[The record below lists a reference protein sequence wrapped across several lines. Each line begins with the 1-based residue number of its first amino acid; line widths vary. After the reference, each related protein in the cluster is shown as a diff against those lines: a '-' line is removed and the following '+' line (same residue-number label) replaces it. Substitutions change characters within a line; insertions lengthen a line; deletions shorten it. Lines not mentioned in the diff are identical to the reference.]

1 MSNFENL
8 KGAKWA
14 DIVQTLLVN
23 NKDIS
28 EIETNGNSNRDDMP
42 ISVFYRQRGQRKE
55 IPNVWPN
62 NDKYK
67 SEIKNLHDLFAYGE
81 PESKFLDGGRLK
93 LSDGNTARVH
103 IVLPP
108 AAETPQVTIAKKSQ
122 SLTTLDDLLASGT
135 FDNKILAFLR
145 AAIKS
150 KFTIMVSG
158 STGAGKTK
166 LLESLTKEFDP
177 TERISVVE
185 ETPEL
190 YLDNPNTT
198 YLHSTLWRPGMDVN
212 DVATLEWC
220 VQQVNEQRT
229 DRIIIGETRGKEF
242 ADFITAA
249 NSGMEGSLTT
259 IHANNPEM
267 CLQKMSNF
275 MISGLSQPLRS
286 ANQSIAQTIDF
297 IIQVGN
303 SEKYGH
309 KITAIQAIART
320 LGHDESATIAS
331 APIFKYREETNSWS
345 FEHIF
350 GDDII
355 AKFKSHGYD
364 SMTFKRTVTAKSRPA
379 NGLGSLKL

>member
-1 MSNFENL
+1 MSNFEHL
-8 KGAKWA
+8 QGAKW
-14 DIVQTLLVN
+14 DEIVQTLLVKN
-23 NKDIS
+23 QDIS
-28 EIETNGNSNRDDMP
+28 EIETNGNSSRDDEP
-42 ISVFYRQRGQRKE
+42 ISVFYRQNGVRKE
-55 IPNVWPN
+55 IPNVWKS

-67 SEIKNLHDLFAYGE
+67 SEIKSLHDLFAYGE
-81 PESKFLDGGRLK
+81 PEGKFLDGGRLR
-93 LSDGNTARVH
+93 LSDGNSARVH

-122 SLTTLDDLLASGT
+122 SLTTLDDLLSTRT
-135 FDNKILAFLR
+135 FDAKILAFLR

-158 STGAGKTK
+158 ATGAGKTT
-166 LLESLTKEFDP
+166 LLEALAKEFDP
-177 TERISVVE
+177 SERIAVVE

-190 YLDNPNTT
+190 SIENKNTT
-198 YLHSTLWRPGMDVN
+198 YLHSSLWRPGMDVN

-275 MISGLSQPLRS
+275 MITGLPQPLRA
-286 ANQSIAQTIDF
+286 ANQSISQTVDF
-297 IIQVGN
+297 IVQVGN

-309 KITAIQAIART
+309 KITAIQSISRT

-331 APIFKYREETNSWS
+331 APVFKYNEETDTWQ
-345 FEHIF
+345 FEHVF
-350 GDDII
+350 GDDIDT
-355 AKFKSHGYD
+355 KFKSKGYD
-364 SMTFKRTVTAKSRPA
+364 TMTFKRAASAKSRPA
-379 NGLGSLKL
+379 RGLGSLKL